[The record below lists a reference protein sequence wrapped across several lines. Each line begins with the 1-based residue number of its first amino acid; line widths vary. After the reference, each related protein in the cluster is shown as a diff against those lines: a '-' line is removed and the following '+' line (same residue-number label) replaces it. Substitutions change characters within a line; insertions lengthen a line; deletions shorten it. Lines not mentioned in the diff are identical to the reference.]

1 VIDPEDALA
10 PSPYEDEQPEPQDDT
25 EPDPFYPT
33 NEIEMDVQ
41 ITRAK
46 AWREIKR
53 KNAPRSPR
61 RF

>member
-1 VIDPEDALA
+1 VDDDEATLAEYPDDA
-10 PSPYEDEQPEPQDDT
+10 PEPQDDT

-53 KNAPRSPR
+53 KNAPRR